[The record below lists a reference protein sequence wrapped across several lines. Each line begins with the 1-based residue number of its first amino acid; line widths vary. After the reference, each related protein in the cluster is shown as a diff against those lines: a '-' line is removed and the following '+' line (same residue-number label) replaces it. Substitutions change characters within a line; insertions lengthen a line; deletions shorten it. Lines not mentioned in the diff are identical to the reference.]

1 MAKNARISAK
11 IAAAVTGAV
20 CWTAPLVPAV
30 WINLDA
36 TKSQGNTWAVFAITS
51 VVFGAVCV
59 ENAIECR
66 GMFRRALF
74 GFLATF
80 FLCLN
85 VFNALGNAA
94 AYSEHGREDRT
105 ARIREHA
112 RIEQQRS
119 QWSQGRKEQAA
130 IAGNATP
137 DSIEA
142 EIQAAKVAEAGRWQA
157 TGGCNVEKIT
167 AGTSRTFCA
176 NLAGLAAKKAAAI
189 KRDELDGKLAAL
201 DGTDTGAAPESADPF
216 AANVAQ
222 MLGLLGYSVTDDGKV
237 LIASIRDWGKAVGVE
252 LLAGFGPTALLLML
266 GSHETTPGKPEATSA
281 PSRKA
286 SRPIKGKTKA
296 TIAETEKGTVEPAMD
311 AEINAFIQHRLEFI
325 ADKHIPAGQLF
336 QAWKEDCQ
344 AHGREPGSAKGFS
357 NRIRKLGVQHDP
369 NSGRPRYVGVCLK
382 GTNGHSGLRL
392 AVSN

>member
-1 MAKNARISAK
+1 MAKNARISAR
-11 IAAAVTGAV
+11 IAAAVTGVV

-94 AYSEHGREDRT
+94 AHSEHGREDRT

-112 RIEQQRS
+112 KAKELFS
-119 QWSQGRKEQAA
+119 QWSQGRKEQTA
-130 IAGNATP
+130 IAGSATP
-137 DSIEA
+137 DSLEA
-142 EIQAAKVAEAGRWQA
+142 EIQATKALDAGRWKA
-157 TGGCNVEKIT
+157 TDGCNVEKIT
-167 AGTSRTFCA
+167 ACLSRTFCA
-176 NLAGLAAKKAAAI
+176 TIAQLAAKKAAAV

-201 DGTDTGAAPESADPF
+201 DSKDNGAAPESADPF

-237 LIASIRDWGKAVGVE
+237 LIASLRDWGKAIGVE
-252 LLAGFGPTALLLML
+252 LLAGFGPTALLMML
-266 GSHETTPGKPEATSA
+266 GRMGRPLPTVK
-281 PSRKA
+281 PSR
-286 SRPIKGKTKA
+286 PLKGKMKA
-296 TIAETEKGTVEPAMD
+296 TAAATEKGAVEPAMD
-311 AEINAFIQHRLEFI
+311 ADVDAFMRHSLEFI